1 MASERPRL
9 VVDTNVWISFLIG
22 KTLTGLGELLVDNR
36 IVLLQCDELFSEML
50 EVLERPKFRQ
60 YFSPDDI
67 RELVELI
74 NLRAEWVDV
83 VPGTQLCRDPKD
95 DFLLDLCLLG
105 MADFLVTGDED
116 LLVLG
121 QIGTT
126 SIVHYRDLMARL

>member
-36 IVLLQCDELFSEML
+36 IVLLQCEELFSEML

-67 RELVELI
+67 RELVEVGEPRPI
-74 NLRAEWVDV
+74 GERGGWNVYGFVADSPAGNVDPYGKLRY
-83 VPGTQLCRDPKD
+83 G
-95 DFLLDLCLLG
+95 
-105 MADFLVTGDED
+105 
-116 LLVLG
+116 VLTP
-121 QIGTT
+121 QSTVSHT
-126 SIVHYRDLMARL
+126 PSS